1 MSRKPLYLA
10 LVAAF
15 AVPAVLAAPAPT
27 PADPSQLDEIV
38 VKAAPLEPSAAEV
51 IDAVTVLTGEALERR
66 RASTLGAT
74 LDGLPGVANT
84 AFGPGAGRPIIRGQ
98 DGARVQVLLDGM
110 ASHDVAALSPDHA
123 VGIDPAHARQVEV
136 LKGPATLIY
145 GSGAI
150 GGIVNVDSGRLP
162 LAPREAGV
170 RGQVEMRGDSVA
182 DLRQGQGRLEIA
194 GANGWS
200 FGADFARLNSD
211 DYEINGFPIVGDE
224 EPEEFGKVENTSVET
239 DSAGAHLG
247 WAGEAGAFGV
257 AFTRYESL
265 YGIPKVEGEEEE
277 EDGADAL
284 SPKSLAKGA
293 GEKVRIDLEQDRID
307 VHGALFSPFAGV
319 EELKLRAALTDYSH
333 VELEGDE
340 IGTLFDNDERDLR
353 LSLKHAPW
361 GDFTGLI
368 GIAFNDRE
376 VSAVGEE
383 AFIPPSEVQSRA
395 LFWVEHAHAGN
406 WHLDLGA
413 RAERTDVDALGEA
426 SRDFSLFSVSAG
438 LGWTPIDGH
447 RFTIALDRAQRAP
460 APEELYADGP
470 HAATQAFEIGDAD
483 LQRETATQ
491 AELGWRYTDDTWL
504 VAANVYSV
512 RYRDFI
518 YLQGTDE
525 VEDDLPVFLWT
536 QADARFSGFEAE
548 AGYQLPTTALGDF
561 GLRFSADS
569 VQARLSEGGALP
581 RIPPRRYGLTLD
593 WSQGAWSGAV
603 GARHHVRQDDISAQ
617 ESETAGFTLFEADLA
632 WTQDLGNGEFTAWL
646 KGRNLGDK
654 LARVHTS
661 FLKEVAPLPGRNVE
675 IGVRY
680 AF

>member
-1 MSRKPLYLA
+1 MSRNPLYLA
-10 LVAAF
+10 LLAAF
-15 AVPAVLAAPAPT
+15 AVPALAAPAPA
-27 PADPSQLDEIV
+27 PAKPAELDAIV

-51 IDAVTVLTGEALERR
+51 LDAVAVLTGAALERR
-66 RASTLGAT
+66 RAGTLGAT

-110 ASHDVAALSPDHA
+110 ASHDVASLSPDHA

-162 LAPREAGV
+162 LSPREAGV
-170 RGQVEMRGDSVA
+170 RGRFEMRGDSVA
-182 DLRQGQGRLEIA
+182 GLRQGQGRMDIA

-224 EPEEFGKVENTSVET
+224 EPEEFGKVENTAVET
-239 DSAGAHLG
+239 DSAGAQLG
-247 WAGEAGAFGV
+247 WAGDAGAFGV
-257 AFTRYESL
+257 AFARYESL
-265 YGIPKVEGEEEE
+265 YGIPKVEVEG

-284 SPKSLAKGA
+284 SPKARAKGA

-307 VHGALFSPFAGV
+307 VQGALYSPFAGV
-319 EELKLRAALTDYSH
+319 EELKLRAAVTDYSH
-333 VELEGDE
+333 VELEGEE

-368 GIAFNDRE
+368 GVAVNDRE

-413 RAERTDVDALGEA
+413 RAERTEVDALGQA
-426 SRDFSLFSVSAG
+426 GRDFSLFSVSSG
-438 LGWTPIDGH
+438 LGWTPIEGH
-447 RFTIALDRAQRAP
+447 RFTLTLDRAQRAP

-470 HAATQAFEIGDAD
+470 HAATQAFEIGDVD
-483 LQRETATQ
+483 LKRETATQ
-491 AELGWRYTDDTWL
+491 AEVGWRYTDEAWL
-504 VAANVYSV
+504 VSANLYSV

-518 YLQGTDE
+518 YLDATGE
-525 VEDDLPVFLWT
+525 IEDGLPVFLWT

-548 AGYQLPTTALGDF
+548 AGYQLPSTTLGDF

-569 VQARLSEGGALP
+569 VQARLTDGGALP

-593 WSQGAWSGAV
+593 WSQGGWSGAL
-603 GARHHVRQDDISAQ
+603 GARHHVRQDDVSAL
-617 ESETAGFTLFEADLA
+617 ETETAGFTLFEADLA
-632 WTQDLGNGEFTAWL
+632 WTQELGNGEFTAWL

-654 LARVHTS
+654 LARVHSS
-661 FLKEVAPLPGRNVE
+661 FLKDVAPMPGRNLE
-675 IGVRY
+675 LGLRY